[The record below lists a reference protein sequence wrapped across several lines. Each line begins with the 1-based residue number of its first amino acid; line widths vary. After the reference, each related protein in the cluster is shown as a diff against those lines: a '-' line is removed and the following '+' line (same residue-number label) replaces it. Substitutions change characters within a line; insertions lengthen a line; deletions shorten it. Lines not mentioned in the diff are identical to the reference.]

1 MSNYK
6 IEFPLWI
13 VIDPTSASQAGDIV
27 LEMRDFAHL
36 EDVIAGGA
44 MANRTLQGRNPT
56 LYTDGIAA
64 HAGAA
69 DRLRKRDGKPEW
81 VPLSSLRPGT
91 VFEAQSG
98 WRGVKTADEAPAL
111 GIAWCTELGNG
122 KRVQTHIGTI
132 VKEIL

>member
-1 MSNYK
+1 MNNHK
-6 IEFPLWI
+6 IEFPLWV
-13 VIDPTSASQAGDIV
+13 VIDPTPVSEMVDVVWEVRNFANLENV
-27 LEMRDFAHL
+27 L
-36 EDVIAGGA
+36 IGGA
-44 MANRTLQGRNPT
+44 RLQGRNPV

-64 HAGAA
+64 HADAA

-81 VPLSSLRPGT
+81 VPLSSLRPGA

-111 GIAWCTELGNG
+111 DIVWCADIGDG
-122 KRVQTHIGTI
+122 KRVQANGADL

>member
-36 EDVIAGGA
+36 EDVVVGRGLSGKPLLA
-44 MANRTLQGRNPT
+44 RNPV

-64 HAGAA
+64 HADGAG
-69 DRLRKRDGKPEW
+69 RLRKRDGKPEW
-81 VPLSSLRPGT
+81 VPLSSLRPGA

-98 WRGVKTADEAPAL
+98 WRGVKTADEVPTNGIVWCADL
-111 GIAWCTELGNG
+111 GDG
-122 KRVQTHIGTI
+122 KRVQANGADL